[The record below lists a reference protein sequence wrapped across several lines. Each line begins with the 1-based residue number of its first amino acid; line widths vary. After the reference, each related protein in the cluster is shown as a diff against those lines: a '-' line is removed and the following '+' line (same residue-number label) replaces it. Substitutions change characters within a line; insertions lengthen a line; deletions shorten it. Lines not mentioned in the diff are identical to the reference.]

1 MSSISHR
8 SETGRG
14 ALRRILP
21 GLAAMPV
28 RAVCLAARWLEL
40 RRQARRLSELDAHL
54 LRDIG
59 LTEADRRAAIITP
72 RRKQA
77 AAMKEH

>member
-8 SETGRG
+8 SEPGRG

-28 RAVCLAARWLEL
+28 RAVRFAAQWLEL
-40 RRQARRLSELDAHL
+40 RRQLRQLSELDAHL
-54 LRDIG
+54 LRDVG
-59 LTEADRRAAIITP
+59 LTEADRRAAIIAP
-72 RRKQA
+72 KCKQA
-77 AAMKEH
+77 TEEH